1 MKKILLSLLVVSS
14 VTFAS
19 EIKTE
24 KKLENLNLISPGEK
38 VFNEKCSMCHNLK
51 MSSELMTGQRFAPSM
66 IDVANRMK
74 KNIIVPDEDI
84 QRFTMISF
92 IKEYVKNPSFDY
104 SIYDNTGVNPYDLMP
119 KINISEKELSLVATW
134 VYDEVSNRK
143 FK

>member
-14 VTFAS
+14 VAFAV
-19 EIKTE
+19 ENVKE
-24 KKLENLNLISPGEK
+24 KKIEDLNKITPGEK
-38 VFNEKCSMCHNLK
+38 IFNQKCSICHNLK
-51 MSSELMTGQRFAPSM
+51 TSSELMTGQRFAPSM
-66 IDVANRMK
+66 IDIANRMK

-119 KINISEKELSLVATW
+119 KIDISDKELSLVATW